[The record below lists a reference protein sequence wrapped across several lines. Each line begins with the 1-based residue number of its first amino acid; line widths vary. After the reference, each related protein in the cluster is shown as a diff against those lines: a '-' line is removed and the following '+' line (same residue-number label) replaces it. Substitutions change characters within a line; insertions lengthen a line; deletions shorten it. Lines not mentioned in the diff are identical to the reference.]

1 MRFFA
6 LCLAVIGFSG
16 PALAQNV
23 PVPQVIETAVREVI
37 QPGFN
42 QFALD
47 AEHMVGSMASLCA
60 TPGEETLTRARAN
73 FGYVVESFSRVE
85 FVRFGPLTADNRY
98 ERLLFWPDRKG
109 IALRQVQAILAKK
122 DMSAIDPETL
132 RGKSV
137 AVQGLNALE
146 YVLFGT
152 DAELLAQKGEDGAF
166 RCEYGLAIAALVSA
180 VSGEINAEWQ
190 DEAGI
195 AARLMAPSAENADY
209 RTEREAL
216 EALTGALAH
225 GIEAIRDVRLLPFM
239 SADGQNPKPKSALFW
254 RSGLTVP
261 SMRANFEG
269 IATLFDRSQI
279 GQATDAENLWVDEGA
294 KFEFANALRAADAVT
309 LPVEEALADERQKKA
324 LGYMLILTR
333 SLQTLVGENLA
344 AALNLSVGF
353 SSLDGD

>member
-6 LCLAVIGFSG
+6 LCLAVIGLAG
-16 PALAQNV
+16 PAFAQTV
-23 PVPQVIETAVREVI
+23 TVPQVIETAVREVI

-42 QFALD
+42 AFALD
-47 AEHMVGSMASLCA
+47 AEHMKGAMAGLCA
-60 TPGEETLTRARAN
+60 TPGDEALVQARES
-73 FGYVVESFSRVE
+73 FGQVVASFSRME
-85 FVRFGPLTADNRY
+85 FVRFGPLTADNRL

-109 IALRQVQAILAKK
+109 IALRQVQAILSKK
-122 DMSAIDPETL
+122 DMSAIDPATL
-132 RGKSV
+132 GGKSV

-152 DAELLAQKGEDGAF
+152 DAEMLAQKGEDGAF
-166 RCEYGLAIAALVSA
+166 RCDYGLAIATLVSA
-180 VSGEINAEWQ
+180 VAGDINDEWQ
-190 DEAGI
+190 DENGI
-195 AARLMAPSAENADY
+195 AGRLMAPSAGNSDF

-225 GIEAIRDVRLLPFM
+225 GIEAIRDVRLLPFL

-254 RSGLTVP
+254 RSGLTLP
-261 SMRANFEG
+261 SIKANFEG
-269 IATLFDRSQI
+269 IADLFNRSQI
-279 GQATDAENLWVDEGA
+279 GQATDADNLWVDEGA
-294 KFEFANALRAADAVT
+294 KFEFANAARAADAVT
-309 LPVEEALADERQKKA
+309 LPVEEALDDERQKKA
-324 LGYMLILTR
+324 LGYLLILTR